1 MNFWITIKYGNKNY
15 RLMVEHTVMD
25 ARTELFKVVG
35 RNKFIVLESNRPL
48 FRNRG
53 LKHRKPDFKLIEG
66 KIDYNGSLHLLVD
79 AILKIVEG

>member
-1 MNFWITIKYGNKNY
+1 
-15 RLMVEHTVMD
+15 MVEHTIVD

-53 LKHRKPDFKLIEG
+53 LKYRKPDFKLIEG
-66 KIDYNGSLHLLVD
+66 NVDYTGSMHLLVD
-79 AILKIVEG
+79 AILEIVDK